1 MERPLEI
8 VFHNMSPSVEIE
20 RLVREKVAKLEKFY
34 PRIIGCRVAVEI
46 PHKQH
51 KTGNVPEVHV
61 EMQVPGQTL
70 VVRHEHHARERHAAP
85 NVRTSLRDAFSAARE
100 KLRDFKKKQSEG

>member
-8 VFHNMSPSVEIE
+8 VFHNLSPSTEIE
-20 RLVREKVAKLEKFY
+20 KLVREHVARLEKFY
-34 PRIIGCRVAVEI
+34 PRMIGCRVAVEI

-70 VVRHEHHARERHAAP
+70 VVRHEHHARERHASP
-85 NVRTSLRDAFSAARE
+85 NVRTSLKDAFSAARE
-100 KLRDFKKKQSEG
+100 KLRDFKQRQAGG